1 MQNDGVVFIQ
11 RRLVRP
17 RASFFLL
24 GPRGTGKSTWARAEL
39 PEAARIDLLDEA
51 LYQSLLAE
59 PGRFAD
65 QLRAIRAGSWV
76 VVDEIQRLP
85 SLLNEIHRAI
95 EDRRLRF
102 ALTGS
107 SARKLRRGGVNLLG
121 GRAVHVSMFP
131 FVPEELGADFMLER
145 ALESG
150 TLPLVWA
157 ADDPRATLGAYV
169 QTYLKE
175 EIQAEALA
183 RNLPGFARFLPIAGL
198 FHAQVLNVAALAR
211 DAGVSRNTV
220 IGWIDVLEDT
230 LLATRLPAFEARL
243 RVRERKHPK
252 LYVFD
257 PGVARALK
265 RQLGP
270 VAIEERGA
278 LLEGFVLGMLRFYG
292 ERAELF
298 DEVSYWA
305 PAAGELEVDFLL
317 RRGRELLAI
326 EVKSARRL
334 RDEDL
339 RGLRGVKELPRLVRR
354 VLVYGG
360 DRVLRTEDGIDALP
374 FASFGKQLA
383 TDRLWPR

>member
-1 MQNDGVVFIQ
+1 MVIVE
-11 RRLVRP
+11 RRLARP
-17 RASFFLL
+17 RGSFFLL
-24 GPRGTGKSTWARAEL
+24 GPRGTGKSTWARTEL
-39 PEAARIDLLDEA
+39 PAATRIDLLDEA
-51 LYQSLLAE
+51 LYQGLLAE

-65 QLRAIRAGSWV
+65 QLRAISAGSWV

-95 EDRRLRF
+95 EERRLRF

-121 GRAVHVSMFP
+121 GRAVQLSMFP
-131 FVPEELGADFMLER
+131 FVPEELGADFALER
-145 ALESG
+145 ALAQG
-150 TLPLVWA
+150 TLPLVWTA
-157 ADDPRATLGAYV
+157 ADPRATLVAYV

-220 IGWIDVLEDT
+220 IGWLDVLEDT
-230 LLATRLPAFEARL
+230 LLATRLAAFEPRL

-252 LYVFD
+252 LYLFD

-270 VAIEERGA
+270 VAHEERGA
-278 LLEGFVLGMLRFYG
+278 LLEGFILGLLRFYG

-298 DEVSYWA
+298 DEISYWA
-305 PAAGELEVDFLL
+305 TGSGDVEVDFVLK
-317 RRGRELLAI
+317 RGRDLLAL

-339 RGLRGVKELPRLVRR
+339 RGLRASAGLPRLARR

-360 DRVLRTEDGIDALP
+360 DRALRTQDGIDALP
-374 FASFGKQLA
+374 FPAFSRLLA
-383 TDRLWPR
+383 ADRLWP